1 MATIKTNISLLPLWQ
16 EFPDIELYMDQLVN
30 LCNRSLNSLIE
41 TPITASMVNSY
52 VKKGLIT
59 RPVKK
64 RYTSIQLAELI
75 LLSLFKTVYS
85 LEMVEKLLPIAIT
98 QKDYDTIA
106 LSFNQMLKQL
116 PKISQLELNEPQ
128 QLALQTVILK
138 KLTFEALK

>member
-1 MATIKTNISLLPLWQ
+1 MSTTKANISSLPLWQ

-30 LCNRSLNSLIE
+30 LSNRSLNSLIE
-41 TPITASMVNSY
+41 TPITAAMVNSY

-59 RPVKK
+59 RPIKK
-64 RYTSIQLAELI
+64 RYTSTQLAELI

-85 LEMVEKLLPIAIT
+85 LETVEKLLPSKIT
-98 QKDYDTIA
+98 QKDYDAIA
-106 LSFNQMLKQL
+106 LSFNEMLKQL
-116 PKISQLELNEPQ
+116 PKISSLALDAPQ